1 MNRKPVGSLWGG
13 QCRHTIVTGKSNNR
27 KNQRKFKKME
37 DFNKNVSCP
46 VLPVKT
52 VCPHFAGETPIVEIS
67 LHIKVVVLSC
77 IKFKLNNQKDIYC

>member
-1 MNRKPVGSLWGG
+1 
-13 QCRHTIVTGKSNNR
+13 
-27 KNQRKFKKME
+27 ME